1 ADGANRFDGQGE
13 ALFAAFVDGELAGVG
28 GVSAET
34 GLAAMRMRR
43 LYVRPSFR
51 RRGVASALAAAM
63 IQQGLQGAR
72 LLTVNAAASLAA
84 PPFWEAL
91 GFRRS
96 GRAGVTHQLDRE
108 RPFRVRGVEQRAV
121 RAVVQVKGVA
131 LAQLDLGQHRGALG
145 DQRAAG
151 LAPQL
156 GGLVNH
162 HLGEAAMDGVGVVAQ
177 VRRDHARIDRREAA
191 AHVDHVGED
200 AGADE

>member
-1 ADGANRFDGQGE
+1 MIEIVRVIDDMPVDFHRLRAEAAAEGVRNMDLLARQWADGANRFDGQGE

-96 GRAGVTHQLDRE
+96 GRAGVTHQLE
-108 RPFRVRGVEQRAV
+108 G
-121 RAVVQVKGVA
+121 
-131 LAQLDLGQHRGALG
+131 
-145 DQRAAG
+145 
-151 LAPQL
+151 
-156 GGLVNH
+156 
-162 HLGEAAMDGVGVVAQ
+162 
-177 VRRDHARIDRREAA
+177 
-191 AHVDHVGED
+191 
-200 AGADE
+200 